1 MARRALDAGE
11 GGSCT
16 AEEAAGAQPHVR
28 SSRAAAGGGSFALS
42 VRAIRVS
49 PDSTRRAGGRAAR
62 RAARRRRRGL
72 GRRQLAQRVAERRRR
87 HLLQERFLR
96 RARNSSAHT
105 CGASA
110 ARRAGSR
117 SSRRG
122 HTIAAH
128 EDAAE
133 EDVALLR
140 PLHRALQLHRVVHE
154 LEHRLDRHLALEDAE
169 HLDQRG
175 AEALARAVARARE
188 PAHEPPHRVHELDA
202 RLARRFLLVRLLRL
216 LESVEKRLGRG
227 EPLLLVDRRE
237 VPEKGEDGA
246 ARRD

>member
-1 MARRALDAGE
+1 ME
-11 GGSCT
+11 
-16 AEEAAGAQPHVR
+16 
-28 SSRAAAGGGSFALS
+28 
-42 VRAIRVS
+42 
-49 PDSTRRAGGRAAR
+49 
-62 RAARRRRRGL
+62 L

-96 RARNSSAHT
+96 RAREQLGAHLRRE
-105 CGASA
+105 
-110 ARRAGSR
+110 RRAP
-117 SSRRG
+117 RRRQPLEPVR
-122 HTIAAH
+122 AH
-128 EDAAE
+128 DRRAREDAAE

-202 RLARRFLLVRLLRL
+202 RLARRFFLVRLLRL
-216 LESVEKRLGRG
+216 LESVKERLGRG